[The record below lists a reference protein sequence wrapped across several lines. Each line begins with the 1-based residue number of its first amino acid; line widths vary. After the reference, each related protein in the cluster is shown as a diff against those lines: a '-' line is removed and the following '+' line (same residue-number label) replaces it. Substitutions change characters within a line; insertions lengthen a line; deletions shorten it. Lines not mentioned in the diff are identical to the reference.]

1 MTTKTTKT
9 VTLTQSNWDTVRC
22 ALLCYASEQR
32 EVGNSAWSDVIKEVY
47 AALKE
52 QTF

>member
-9 VTLTQSNWDTVRC
+9 VTLTQSNWDTVRV
-22 ALLCYASEQR
+22 ALICYATEQR
-32 EVGNSAWSDVIKEVY
+32 HEGNSAWSDVINEVY